1 MSSPARSRR
10 AAAAAVIALLLIGL
24 AVPLWPS
31 SAGGSTGYAVTRGA
45 SMQPRFSDGDLA
57 LLRRPSS
64 YRVGD
69 VAAYRSATLHRA
81 VVHRITAINGDT
93 FTFKGDANSFLDPEQ
108 VQRSA
113 VLGRVAVRIPKVGA
127 MLLWLAHPFNALL
140 LTLLIALVIA
150 TRGRLVELLTGKA
163 AVAEAP
169 AAQPI
174 SEPAR
179 LDSDRVVR
187 IRDMSFPHELA
198 VADVVDADS
207 ILRLAER
214 YDRPVMYDEAEDL
227 LFVVE
232 SSMLFRCAN
241 ATGRAETTL
250 SVVRDLVPSPQVP
263 EVPEV
268 PEVIAPIAQAPQP
281 EAPYKWAK
289 LPRGERPRTPAAR
302 GRDWDYTGHTSA
314 G

>member
-1 MSSPARSRR
+1 
-10 AAAAAVIALLLIGL
+10 
-24 AVPLWPS
+24 
-31 SAGGSTGYAVTRGA
+31 
-45 SMQPRFSDGDLA
+45 MQPRFSDGDLA
-57 LLRRPSS
+57 LLRRPRS
-64 YRVGD
+64 YQVGD
-69 VAAYRSATLHRA
+69 VAAYRSATLGRA

-108 VQRSA
+108 VRRSA

-150 TRGRLVELLTGKA
+150 TRGRLVELLTGKP
-163 AVAEAP
+163 VATEAP

-174 SEPAR
+174 PEPAR

-250 SVVRDLVPSPQVP
+250 SVVRDLVPSS
-263 EVPEV
+263 PEV

-289 LPRGERPRTPAAR
+289 LPRGERPRTPAAH